1 MTPSLSQTVIEQ
13 FNSFAQSGIISP
25 KILVLSA
32 VPETPSKSQHQI
44 VWIVKV
50 VQFVAYVDEKVFVYV
65 GFQRQSL
72 IESFQLFAFIDD
84 VASKAYVD
92 GEIGMTNSAL
102 RESPAPNC
110 SARGGR

>member
-50 VQFVAYVDEKVFVYV
+50 VQDLVAYFDKRGKLSRRQLKTLLDERAAS
-65 GFQRQSL
+65 G
-72 IESFQLFAFIDD
+72 EGDD
-84 VASKAYVD
+84 
-92 GEIGMTNSAL
+92 
-102 RESPAPNC
+102 AP
-110 SARGGR
+110 RRKGGRKSA